1 MEQFTLEREMKL
13 PAVPLRGLVMLPG
26 ELLHFDIGREESR
39 RAAIAADKK
48 DSLLFLAA
56 QKDGAKT
63 NVKAEDVHEM
73 GVICRIRQTVNMP
86 AGIMRVLVLGL
97 CRARMVGAQYGS
109 YMTATVETTL
119 DEKGE
124 AFTAEALRRRID
136 SVFGEYVLLSGRI
149 NAESAEAIRR
159 IEDAGQYAD
168 AVANAAFVKAISRQA
183 VLDAVNV
190 EQRLKLVLSTLS
202 DEVEISRA
210 DKRIAA
216 EVKRSMDK
224 NQREYYLHEQIK
236 AIRKELGETEQDEA
250 AEYMERLKA
259 KSMPPAIREK
269 LEREINRFRDLP
281 AASHEQPQMRNY
293 IECMLDLPW
302 TEETRDDLNIDHAR
316 EVLDCDHF
324 GMEKVKQ
331 RILEHIAV
339 ARLTGKVNGQ
349 IICFVGPPGVGKTS
363 IASSI
368 ARALGRNFVR
378 MSLGGIHDEA
388 EIRGHRRTYIGAMPG
403 RVIAAMRQAGSINPL
418 LLFDEIDKLTA
429 DMRGDPA
436 AAMLEVL
443 DSAQNFA
450 FRDHFLE
457 QEYDLSK
464 VMFITTANDRNAIP
478 KPLLDRMELI
488 ELSGYL
494 ETEKVEI
501 AKRHLIPKQL
511 EKHGL
516 KKSQLSITDDALI
529 SLIRGYTHEAGVR
542 ELEREIAAVCRKTA
556 MDIGSGKARVRVGTQ
571 KLTAYLGV
579 PKYAHGD
586 VSAANEVG
594 LANGLAWTS
603 FGGETLQI
611 EVQIVAGS
619 GQIMLTGKLGDVMQE
634 SARAALTFI
643 KAHADE
649 FGIELPLDKKDLHL
663 HVPEG
668 AVPKDGPSAGIT
680 IMSAMLSALTN
691 IPVRS
696 DTAMTGEITLRGRV
710 LEIGGLREKLLAAY
724 RVGIKRVLIPSGNA
738 KDLCD
743 VPDEVKSGIEI
754 IPVNDAFE
762 VIKNALEHYPQC
774 NNAVCVPHQAQ
785 NGVSAVQ

>member
-1 MEQFTLEREMKL
+1 MDSFTIDKEMKM
-13 PAVPLRGLVMLPG
+13 PGIPLRGMVMLPG

-39 RAAIAADKK
+39 RAAQAAEEN
-48 DSLLFLAA
+48 DSCVFLTA
-56 QKDGAKT
+56 QKDSTKT
-63 NVKAEDVHEM
+63 TVKAEDVYSM
-73 GVICRIRQTVNMP
+73 GVICRIRQTVSLPGGML
-86 AGIMRVLVLGL
+86 RVLALGL
-97 CRARMVGAQYGS
+97 CRARIKEASYGS
-109 YMTATVETTL
+109 YTTVTVETVD
-119 DEKGE
+119 DEPCNPLV
-124 AFTAEALRRRID
+124 AEALRRRID
-136 SVFGEYVLLSGRI
+136 KSFTEYLGLTSRI
-149 NAESAEAIRR
+149 NAESAEGIRQ
-159 IEDAGQYAD
+159 ITSAGRFAD
-168 AVANAAFVKAISRQA
+168 AIANAVFVKSNMRQA
-183 VLDAVNV
+183 TLDALNI
-190 EQRLKLVLSTLS
+190 EERLKVVLAGVMG
-202 DEVEISRA
+202 EVEIV
-210 DKRIAA
+210 RIDRSIAE

-224 NQREYYLHEQIK
+224 SQREYYLHEQMK
-236 AIRKELGETEQDEA
+236 AIRKELGETDQDEA
-250 AEYMERLKA
+250 DEYAKRLKE
-259 KSMPPAIREK
+259 KNMPQNVREK
-269 LEREINRFRDLP
+269 LEREITRFRELP

-293 IECMLDLPW
+293 IECMLELPW
-302 TEETRDDLNIDHAR
+302 CEETQDNLDIDHAR
-316 EVLDCDHF
+316 EILDNDHF
-324 GMEKVKQ
+324 GLEKVKQ

-339 ARLTGKVNGQ
+339 AKLTGKVNGQ

-403 RVIAAMRQAGSINPL
+403 RIIAAMRQAGSINPL
-418 LLFDEIDKLTA
+418 LLFDEIDKLTS

-443 DSAQNFA
+443 DSAQNYA

-464 VMFITTANDRNAIP
+464 VMFITTANDKYAIP
-478 KPLLDRMELI
+478 KPLLDRMEII

-516 KKSQLSITDDALI
+516 KKSQLSINDEALI
-529 SLIRGYTHEAGVR
+529 ELIRGYTHEAGVR
-542 ELEREIAAVCRKTA
+542 EAEREIAAVCRKAA
-556 MDIGSGKARVRVGTQ
+556 MDIGSGKTKIRVGKQ
-571 KLTAYLGV
+571 KLVSYLGV
-579 PKYAHGD
+579 PKFSHSTID
-586 VSAANEVG
+586 NENEVG

-603 FGGETLQI
+603 FGGEMLQI
-611 EVQIVAGS
+611 EVQTVPGS
-619 GQIMLTGKLGDVMQE
+619 GQVILTGKLGDVMQE
-634 SARAALTFI
+634 SAKAALTFI

-649 FGIELPLDKKDLHL
+649 FGITMPLDKHDIHL

-680 IMSAMLSALTN
+680 IMTAILSALTA
-691 IPVRS
+691 IPARA

-724 RVGIKRVLIPSGNA
+724 RAGIKRVLIPKTNE

-743 VPDEVKSGIEI
+743 VPDEVKANMEI
-754 IPVNDAFE
+754 IGVSSAME
-762 VIKNALEHYPQC
+762 VVGLALERIPQKK
-774 NNAVCVPHQAQ
+774 AAET
-785 NGVSAVQ
+785 GVQQG

>member
-1 MEQFTLEREMKL
+1 
-13 PAVPLRGLVMLPG
+13 MLPG

-39 RAAIAADKK
+39 RAALAAEKG
-48 DSLLFLAA
+48 DSFIFLTA
-56 QKDGAKT
+56 QKDSAKT
-63 NVKAEDVHEM
+63 TVKAEDVYNM
-73 GVICRIRQTVNMP
+73 GVICRIRQTVSMP
-86 AGIMRVLVLGL
+86 AGILRVLALGL
-97 CRARMVGAQYGS
+97 CRARIKDAQYGN
-109 YMTATVETTL
+109 YTTVTVETVEDTPCDPL
-119 DEKGE
+119 I
-124 AFTAEALRRRID
+124 AEALRRRID
-136 SVFGEYVLLSGRI
+136 NAFNDYSALSGRV
-149 NAESAEAIRR
+149 NAETAEGLRQ
-159 IEDAGQYAD
+159 IENAGQYAD
-168 AVANAAFVKAISRQA
+168 AIANTAFVKVNMRQA
-183 VLDAVNV
+183 ALDTVNV
-190 EQRLKLVLSTLS
+190 EDRLKLVLAGLMG
-202 DEVEISRA
+202 EVEISRI

-216 EVKRSMDK
+216 EVKRSIDQ
-224 NQREYYLHEQIK
+224 NQREYYLREQIK

-250 AEYMERLKA
+250 AQYLNQLKA
-259 KSMPPAIREK
+259 KQMPEPVREK

-293 IECMLDLPW
+293 IECMLELPW
-302 TEETRDDLNIDHAR
+302 AEQTNDDLNIDHAR
-316 EVLDCDHF
+316 EVLDNDHF

-363 IASSI
+363 IAASI

-418 LLFDEIDKLTA
+418 LLFDEIDKLTS

-464 VMFITTANDRNAIP
+464 VMFITTANDKAAIP
-478 KPLLDRMELI
+478 KPLLDRMEII

-494 ETEKVEI
+494 ETEKLEI
-501 AKRHLIPKQL
+501 AKRHLVPKQL
-511 EKHGL
+511 EKHGI
-516 KKSQLSITDDALI
+516 KKSQLTIADDALL

-542 ELEREIAAVCRKTA
+542 ELEREIAAICRKAA
-556 MDIGSGKARVRVGTQ
+556 MEIGSGKARVRVGKQ
-571 KLTAYLGV
+571 KLNVYLGAA
-579 PKYAHGD
+579 KYAHGS
-586 VSAANEVG
+586 VGSANEIG

-603 FGGETLQI
+603 FGGEMLQI
-611 EVQIVAGS
+611 EVQTVPGS
-619 GQIMLTGKLGDVMQE
+619 GQIILTGKLGDVMQE

-643 KAHADE
+643 KAHAE
-649 FGIELPLDKKDLHL
+649 HFGITMAFDKTDIHL

-680 IMSAMLSALTN
+680 IMTAMLSAFTG
-691 IPVRS
+691 ICTRA

-724 RVGIKRVLIPSGNA
+724 RAGIKRVLIPKANE
-738 KDLCD
+738 KDISE
-743 VPDEVKSGIEI
+743 VPEEIKCAINI
-754 IPVNDAFE
+754 IPVADAFS
-762 VIKNALEHYPQC
+762 VIPLALERMPQPKADAAYID
-774 NNAVCVPHQAQ
+774 NAAPAHSSA
-785 NGVSAVQ
+785 GAVQ